1 MIIIQNTK
9 FYTVLEVAKELN
21 ITPLTVRTYIRQ
33 GRLKG
38 QKIGR
43 PYLISEN
50 SLQEFLNGSGV
61 ISNTSGEAK

>member
-61 ISNTSGEAK
+61 ILNTSGETK

>member
-61 ISNTSGEAK
+61 ILNTSEEAK